1 MTSIATPAAATERLL
16 TPDEAAQFH
25 EDGYVVKRGL
35 FSAGELRPLQ
45 DELDRHPDIRGSQS
59 SIPDLEGK
67 LWKVTIWC
75 EQNDTYAGKL
85 PRLARMVDNTSLLLG
100 EESYFWHIKLV
111 RKSDDVPGAV
121 DWHQGYAYWYDDC
134 VYPNT
139 VTCSVALDSNNLE
152 NGCLKVVKGSHK
164 LGRIDMVD
172 VGGAHVADPVRTA
185 QILDR
190 LEVVPCE
197 MEAGDAVFF
206 HANMLHGSL
215 PNSTSRPRTLMHCVY
230 NARSNEPVDPSKSP
244 HRAYRPTEKLPDDTL
259 ARGDYDTVFEKHT
272 FFAPEQLNS
281 VGGTQVF

>member
-1 MTSIATPAAATERLL
+1 MTTIASIPAAAQRSLTEEEIAR
-16 TPDEAAQFH
+16 FH
-25 EDGYVVKRGL
+25 EDGYVIKRSL
-35 FSAGELRPLQ
+35 FSAEELRPLQ
-45 DELDRHPDIRGSQS
+45 DELDAHPDIRGSQS
-59 SIPDLEGK
+59 SIPDLNGE

-85 PRLARMVDNTSLLLG
+85 PRLERMVGTTSRLLG

-111 RKSDDVPGAV
+111 RKSNDIPGAV

-152 NGCLKVVKGSHK
+152 NGCLKVIKGSHR

-185 QILDR
+185 QIIDR
-190 LEVVPCE
+190 LEVVACE
-197 MEAGDAVFF
+197 LEAGDAVFF
-206 HANMLHGSL
+206 HANMLHGSE
-215 PNSTSRPRTLMHCVY
+215 PNSTDQPRTLMHCVY
-230 NARSNEPVDPSKSP
+230 NARSNSPVDEQKSP
-244 HRAYRPTEKLPDDTL
+244 HRVYRRTVTLPDDTL
-259 ARGDYDTVFEKHT
+259 ARGDFDTVFEKHT

-281 VGGTQVF
+281 VGGQQVF